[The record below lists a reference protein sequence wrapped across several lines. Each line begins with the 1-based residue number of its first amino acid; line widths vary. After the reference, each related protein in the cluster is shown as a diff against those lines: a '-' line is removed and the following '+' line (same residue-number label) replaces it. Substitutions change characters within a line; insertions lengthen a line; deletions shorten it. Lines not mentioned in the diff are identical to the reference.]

1 MAPLNRSLVV
11 ADAMVHILEA
21 TTLHE
26 GNPPCR
32 ITLPLKLV
40 TLTVGD
46 CLALPLA
53 KLPQRLE
60 V

>member
-1 MAPLNRSLVV
+1 MFPVV
-11 ADAMVHILEA
+11 ADAMCYILEA
-21 TTLHE
+21 TALYEGEPTCRVALTLQ
-26 GNPPCR
+26 
-32 ITLPLKLV
+32 LV

-46 CLALPLA
+46 RLALPLA